1 MVEQL
6 FLVRHAQTD
15 WNAEGRLQ
23 GHADR
28 PLSALGR
35 EQAVALGQYL
45 KDMQFNS
52 VFCSDLARTRETAAL
67 AGYTAAQPDRSW
79 REFDV
84 GNWSGRLINDLIASE
99 DDAYFRWRSGQHTP
113 PGGESWL
120 VFEARLRA
128 NLARLS
134 SIPGEI
140 LLVTH
145 SGVIRAIMKIVLGV
159 PAGTLAAVGH
169 ASVSVLDFRTGPN
182 IGRYDARPLH
192 VGEAVP
198 D

>member
-1 MVEQL
+1 MEQL

-15 WNAEGRLQ
+15 WNAERRLQ

-35 EQAVALGQYL
+35 EQAIALGRYL
-45 KDMQFNS
+45 RDTQFKS
-52 VFCSDLARTRETAAL
+52 AFCSDLARTRETAWL
-67 AGYTAAQPDRSW
+67 AGYTTAQPDRSW

-84 GNWSGRLINDLIASE
+84 GRWSGCLIDDLMASE
-99 DDAYFRWRSGQHTP
+99 DKAYFRWRSGEHTP
-113 PGGESWL
+113 PGGESWSA
-120 VFEARLRA
+120 FEARLRA
-128 NLARLS
+128 SLARLS
-134 SIPGEI
+134 VIPGQV

-145 SGVIRAIMKIVLGV
+145 SGVIRAITKIILGV

-169 ASVSVLDFRTGPN
+169 ASVSVLDFRAGAN
-182 IGRYDARPLH
+182 MERYDVRPSYF
-192 VGEAVP
+192 GEAVA

>member
-1 MVEQL
+1 MVKQL
-6 FLVRHAQTD
+6 FLVRHGQTD
-15 WNAEGRLQ
+15 WNAERRLQ

-35 EQAVALGQYL
+35 KQAVALGRYL
-45 KDMQFNS
+45 KHTKFNS

-84 GNWSGRLINDLIASE
+84 GNWSGCLIDDLIAIE
-99 DDAYFRWRSGQHTP
+99 DHAYCRWRSGEYTP
-113 PGGESWL
+113 PGGESWSM
-120 VFEARLRA
+120 FEARLRTS
-128 NLARLS
+128 LAGLS
-134 SIPGEI
+134 SIPGEV

-145 SGVIRAIMKIVLGV
+145 SGVIRAIMKMILGV
-159 PAGTLAAVGH
+159 PVGTLAAVGH
-169 ASVSVLDFRTGPN
+169 ASVSVLDFKTVPN
-182 IGRYDARPLH
+182 MEQYDARPFCI
-192 VGEAVP
+192 GEAVA

>member
-1 MVEQL
+1 VERL

-15 WNAEGRLQ
+15 WNAERRLQ

-28 PLSALGR
+28 SLSALGR
-35 EQAVALGQYL
+35 EQAVALGRYL
-45 KDMQFNS
+45 RDTQFNS
-52 VFCSDLARTRETAAL
+52 VLCSDLARTRQTASL
-67 AGYTAAQPDRSW
+67 AGYTTAQSDRSW

-84 GNWSGRLINDLIASE
+84 GNWSGCLIDDLIASE
-99 DDAYFRWRSGQHTP
+99 DQAYHRWRAGAHTP
-113 PGGESWL
+113 PGGESWS

-128 NLARLS
+128 SLARISLM
-134 SIPGEI
+134 PGKV

-145 SGVIRAIMKIVLGV
+145 SGVIRTILKIILGV

-169 ASVSVLDFRTGPN
+169 ASVSVIEFGEVPKMEHYDTRPFR
-182 IGRYDARPLH
+182 A
-192 VGEAVP
+192 GEAAL

>member
-1 MVEQL
+1 MERL

-15 WNAEGRLQ
+15 WNAERRLQ

-35 EQAVALGQYL
+35 EQAVALGRYL
-45 KDMQFNS
+45 RDTQFNS

-67 AGYTAAQPDRSW
+67 AGYTAAQPDPSW

-84 GNWSGRLINDLIASE
+84 GNWSGCLIDDLIASE
-99 DDAYFRWRSGQHTP
+99 NQAYFRWRSGEHTP
-113 PGGESWL
+113 PGGESWS

-128 NLARLS
+128 SLARLS
-134 SIPGEI
+134 SIPGEV
-140 LLVTH
+140 LVVTH
-145 SGVIRAIMKIVLGV
+145 SGVIRAIMKIILGV
-159 PAGTLAAVGH
+159 PAGMLAAVGH
-169 ASVSVLDFRTGPN
+169 ASVSVLDLRTVPTMD
-182 IGRYDARPLH
+182 RYDARPFY
-192 VGEAVP
+192 VEEAVS

>member
-1 MVEQL
+1 MERL

-15 WNAEGRLQ
+15 WNAERRLQ

-35 EQAVALGQYL
+35 EQAVALGRYL
-45 KDMQFNS
+45 RDTQFNS

-84 GNWSGRLINDLIASE
+84 GNWSGCLIDDLIASE
-99 DDAYFRWRSGQHTP
+99 DQAYFRWRSGEHTP
-113 PGGESWL
+113 PGGESWS

-128 NLARLS
+128 SLARLS
-134 SIPGEI
+134 SIPGEV
-140 LLVTH
+140 LVVTH
-145 SGVIRAIMKIVLGV
+145 SGVIRAIMKIILGV
-159 PAGTLAAVGH
+159 PAGMLAAVGH
-169 ASVSVLDFRTGPN
+169 ASVSVLDFRTVPN
-182 IGRYDARPLH
+182 MDRYDARPFY
-192 VGEAVP
+192 VGEAVS

>member
-1 MVEQL
+1 VERL

-15 WNAEGRLQ
+15 WNAERRLQ

-35 EQAVALGQYL
+35 EQAVALGRYL
-45 KDMQFNS
+45 RDTQFNS

-84 GNWSGRLINDLIASE
+84 GNWSGCLIDDLIASE
-99 DDAYFRWRSGQHTP
+99 DQAYFRWRSGEHTP
-113 PGGESWL
+113 PGGESWS

-128 NLARLS
+128 SLARLS
-134 SIPGEI
+134 SIPGEV
-140 LLVTH
+140 LVVTH
-145 SGVIRAIMKIVLGV
+145 SGVIRAIMKIILGV
-159 PAGTLAAVGH
+159 PAGMLAAVGH
-169 ASVSVLDFRTGPN
+169 ASVSVLDFRTVPN
-182 IGRYDARPLH
+182 MDRYDARPFY
-192 VGEAVP
+192 VGEAVS